1 MLRAQNSVLWFIENI
16 HERVRK
22 TWNNL
27 ANTDSKTV
35 TMVYGGRWIGVAS
48 HIYVYKIDRCK
59 WAQSESRVK
68 RDHPKKLIK
77 QPPE

>member
-1 MLRAQNSVLWFIENI
+1 M
-16 HERVRK
+16 
-22 TWNNL
+22 

-48 HIYVYKIDRCK
+48 HIYVHKIDRCK
-59 WAQSESRVK
+59 WAQSESHAK